1 MAEHKIFVPVVKTN
15 KARKIVTGVVLEPDT
30 FDAQNT
36 VISSKVIEEAAH
48 DFMIRVNKSV
58 GFSVQHEDFK
68 KKFQLLES
76 YIAPQDLVLGS
87 KVVKTGSW
95 VVSMKVLNESV
106 WKKIE
111 EKKIKGFSIGGTATI
126 KKLED

>member
-1 MAEHKIFVPVVKTN
+1 VSEHTIFVPVIKTN
-15 KARKIVTGVVLEPDT
+15 KARRIITGVVLEPDT

-36 VISSKVIEEAAH
+36 VIKAKVIEEAAH
-48 DFMIRVNKSV
+48 DFMVRVNKSV

-87 KVVKTGSW
+87 KVVKSGSW
-95 VVSMKVLNESV
+95 VVSMKVISKSV

-111 EKKIKGFSIGGTATI
+111 EKKIKGFSIGGKATI